1 MKKLTSEQEAF
12 FKDEISYLRNEF
24 SDAVKE
30 TRNHE
35 RYSLLSTGII
45 WSWYAINIMKHPA
58 QKDFAI
64 ILWIPAVITL
74 LFGIRSWGISRYML
88 RIQKYLIKIEKAYDL
103 PDDLGWEQNIENDR
117 SRFEIFTVYLFWFLL
132 QSATI
137 VVPFYI

>member
-12 FKDEISYLRNEF
+12 FKDEISYLRNTF

-45 WSWYAINIMKHPA
+45 WSWYAINIMKSSW
-58 QKDFAI
+58 QKDFTI
-64 ILWIPAVITL
+64 ILWMPAVITF
-74 LFGIRSWGISRYML
+74 LFGIRSWGISMIML
-88 RIQKYLIKIEKAYDL
+88 KIQDYLLKIEETYCL
-103 PDDLGWEQNIENDR
+103 PDGLGWEQHIEHDR
-117 SRFEIFTVYLFWFLL
+117 SRFEILTVYLFWFLL

-137 VVPFYI
+137 VVPF